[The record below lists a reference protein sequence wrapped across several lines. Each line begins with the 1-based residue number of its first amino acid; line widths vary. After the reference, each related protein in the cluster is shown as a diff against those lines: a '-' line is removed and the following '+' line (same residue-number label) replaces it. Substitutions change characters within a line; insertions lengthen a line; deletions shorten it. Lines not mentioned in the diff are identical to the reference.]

1 MGSGLST
8 IENTATKKVK
18 SLRNLQKSTLSSAF
32 SQKEVR
38 DMESKLNLLP
48 THLRNKNPSLLIKI
62 EKTRAS
68 KLEKIFDKNHIM
80 NIRARNS

>member
-1 MGSGLST
+1 
-8 IENTATKKVK
+8 
-18 SLRNLQKSTLSSAF
+18 
-32 SQKEVR
+32 
-38 DMESKLNLLP
+38 MESKLNLLP